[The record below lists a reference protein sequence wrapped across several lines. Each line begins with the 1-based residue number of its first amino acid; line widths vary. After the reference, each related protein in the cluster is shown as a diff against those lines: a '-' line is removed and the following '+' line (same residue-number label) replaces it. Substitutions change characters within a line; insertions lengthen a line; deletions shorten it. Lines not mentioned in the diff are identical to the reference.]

1 MASIDLFLP
10 STYFSAEVLA
20 VMRDAFDRACKSLD
34 ETPQPDLVLEVVA
47 SRIIRIARAGK
58 RDPRKLCE
66 EALKGIGIESD
77 CERPARPA
85 PEIAVS

>member
-1 MASIDLFLP
+1 MASIDPFLP
-10 STYFSAEVLA
+10 STYFSADALA

-34 ETPQPDLVLEVVA
+34 ETPQPALVLEVIA
-47 SRIIRIARAGK
+47 GRIIRMARAGE

-66 EALKGIGIESD
+66 EALKGIGLESD
-77 CERPARPA
+77 CERPVPPA